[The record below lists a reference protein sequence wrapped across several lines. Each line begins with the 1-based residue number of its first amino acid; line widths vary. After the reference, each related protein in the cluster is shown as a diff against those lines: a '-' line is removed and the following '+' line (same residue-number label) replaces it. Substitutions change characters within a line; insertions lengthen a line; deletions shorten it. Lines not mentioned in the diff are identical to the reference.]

1 MPWHQLHTPPCHS
14 FLVAS
19 DLYRRN
25 LLLRI
30 NRFIFLSLRHSTPGG
45 SMAFQRRFI
54 RALDRGEEAF
64 DPLDHAG
71 GAVSGL
77 LPATTCLTSE
87 VVLVER
93 VGRTV

>member
-1 MPWHQLHTPPCHS
+1 
-14 FLVAS
+14 
-19 DLYRRN
+19 
-25 LLLRI
+25 
-30 NRFIFLSLRHSTPGG
+30 
-45 SMAFQRRFI
+45 MAFQRRFI
-54 RALDRGEEAF
+54 RAPDRGEEAF